1 MIRRLQM
8 LYLRY
13 AAVHG
18 GHLRRVPLGPIWRRC
33 GQIEQVHRTPD
44 GVRIVGWVDSPNVRL
59 SWKGGAHVMVPDIR
73 RPDVAAYRGGDAAGF
88 DVDLPTEAAPLTL
101 EIRRPGRRPLAVAVP
116 DPDGRPSRLARVRLF
131 IAFLRD
137 MLRAAPYFL
146 RYAACPQGRDALRLK
161 IKRAL
166 RIDVAARGHLLD
178 PRWFGPSSANESHAQ
193 GITIIVPVHNA
204 LGLLRRCLA
213 RVEANTDLPWR
224 MVLIEDAST
233 DPALRPWVMAW
244 AAPRKDR
251 VSVILHDEN
260 MGFVAAV
267 NAGLDRTAM
276 QGKGD
281 PVVLLN
287 SDAMV
292 PPGWASRLIAPF
304 DDPSVASVT
313 PMSNAAEILSVPSI
327 GPGTPLRD
335 GEGDAVDVA
344 ARGLG
349 PAPLPE
355 LPTGVGFCM
364 ALSRAWLARVPRFDP
379 VFGRGYGEEVDWC
392 QKVRAIG
399 GRHLCQP
406 GLFVEHVGGQSFGAE
421 EKARRVTQANR
432 LIADRHPHCDADV
445 QQFIAEDPL
454 QTPRLVLGMALAAQ
468 RAPRLPVYLAHSIG
482 GGAEMALMAEVARQ
496 SAAVIL
502 RVGGTERW
510 QVELHIDGQQAA
522 GRTNDLDMVRQL
534 LALAENLHLIYSCG
548 VGDPDP
554 VTLPSAFLS
563 LRPGGQ
569 GNRVSVLIHDY
580 FPLSPSY
587 TLLDSAGTYRGVPA
601 TDDPDPA
608 HTARRPDGTFVTLA
622 EWRSAWGALMDVADE
637 VTAFSGASAELIH
650 AAYPDAKMC
659 IRPHEPTTQVRAV
672 VPTFSET
679 IGVLGNLN
687 LQKGAEIMQRI
698 ARAHP
703 DQRFVVFGNVD
714 ARFALP
720 RNVTVHGGYEAHEIT
735 ALVKRYR
742 VMGWL
747 MPAIWPETFSF
758 ATHEALATGLPVA
771 GFALGAQGAALAT
784 AETGRIVALDPIA
797 TAPERLFDAL
807 VAQIGAGAYPRAIAA
822 E

>member
-13 AAVHG
+13 ASVHR

-44 GVRIVGWVDSPNVRL
+44 GVRVVGWVDAPEVRL
-59 SWKGGAHVMVPDIR
+59 SWEDGAQVMVPDIR
-73 RPDVAAYRGGDAAGF
+73 RPDVAARQGADATGF
-88 DVDLPTEAAPLTL
+88 DIDLPTDAAPLTL

-116 DPDGRPSRLARVRLF
+116 DPDGRPSRLARARLS
-131 IAFLRD
+131 IAFLRA
-137 MLRAAPYFL
+137 MLRAAPHFL
-146 RYAACPQGRDALRLK
+146 RYAACPQGRDALRPK

-166 RIDVAARGHLLD
+166 RIDVAVKGHLLD
-178 PRWFGPSSANESHAQ
+178 PQWFERPSMNESHAQ
-193 GITIIVPVHNA
+193 DITIIVPVHNA

-244 AAPRKDR
+244 AAPRRDR
-251 VSVILHDEN
+251 VSVILHDET
-260 MGFVAAV
+260 MGFVGAV
-267 NAGLDRTAM
+267 NAGLDRAAVPE
-276 QGKGD
+276 KGG

-313 PMSNAAEILSVPSI
+313 PMSNAAEILSVPAI
-327 GPGTPLRD
+327 GPGTPLRE
-335 GEGDAVDVA
+335 GEGDAVDVVA
-344 ARGLG
+344 KGLG
-349 PAPLPE
+349 RAPLPE

-406 GLFVEHVGGQSFGAE
+406 RLFVEHVGGQSFGAE
-421 EKARRVTQANR
+421 EKAQRVAQANG
-432 LIADRHPHCDADV
+432 LIAGRHPHYDV
-445 QQFIAEDPL
+445 EVQHFIAEDPV
-454 QTPRLVLGMALAAQ
+454 QTPRLILGIALAAQ
-468 RAPRLPVYLAHSIG
+468 RAARLPFYLSHSIG

-510 QVELHIDGQQAA
+510 QVELHIDGQQTA
-522 GRTNDLDMVRQL
+522 GRTGDLDMVRQL
-534 LALAENLHLIYSCG
+534 LAPAKSLHLIYSCG

-554 VTLPSAFLS
+554 VTLPSALLS
-563 LRPGGQ
+563 LRRGGPGD
-569 GNRVSVLIHDY
+569 RVSVRIHDY

-587 TLLDSAGTYRGVPA
+587 TLLDSTGTYRGVPA
-601 TDDPDPA
+601 TGDADPA
-608 HTARRPDGTFVTLA
+608 HMVRRPDGTFATLA
-622 EWRSAWGALMDVADE
+622 KWRSAWGALIDAADE
-637 VTAFSGASAELIH
+637 VTAFSGASAELIQ
-650 AAYPDAKMC
+650 AAYPDAKVRIC
-659 IRPHEPTTQVRAV
+659 PHELTTQVRAAM
-672 VPTFSET
+672 PSFSGM

-687 LQKGAEIMQRI
+687 LQKGADILQRI

-703 DQRFVVFGNVD
+703 DQRFVVLGNVD

-735 ALVKRYR
+735 ALVQRYR

-784 AETGRIVALDPIA
+784 AETGGTVALDPIA

-807 VAQIGAGAYPRAIAA
+807 VAQIGAGAYPQAIAA